1 MEGGNFLDY
10 KEKIK
15 KYSYDN
21 LTIIN
26 CNSRSVS
33 ITGNIVDSLDW
44 LVEQH
49 DSEEI
54 NISLEEVIELLST
67 GEENELSS
75 IRKLFYFRREINT
88 EVKIMK
94 NRRYIYLSVKLMPF
108 TDKEKDI
115 DYYCGYIHD
124 ITEYRETKDKLR
136 SMIRFDLITKLP
148 SKYYLKKT
156 IDDYL
161 RCCNK
166 NNVTGAL
173 VLLNID
179 DFKMFNDLFGHE
191 SGDVLLKKV
200 AIKLTE
206 KMKENDLVCRYS
218 GDEYIIFRPE
228 FNSRNEAE
236 EFVESILSVFKDPFI
251 VNSNKIYVTA
261 SMGVSVFP
269 GDGVNF
275 NTLLKN
281 ADTAMYRAK
290 SNGKCE
296 WEFFDSSI
304 TSEVDRRYNIEK
316 GLRTALEKKEMYI
329 VFQPKV
335 SLSDSTVTGFEALIR
350 WKSDTLGMV
359 SPMEFIPI
367 AEDTRLI
374 IPIGR
379 FVLEEVFKKVRELLD
394 EGYDNF
400 KVAVNFS
407 DVQLRYGGIMNEF
420 LELKDKYNVP
430 TTYIELEITE
440 SILMKTFEDNVR
452 RLKSIKKLG
461 ISVALD
467 DFGTGYSSLN
477 YLTKLPI
484 DVLKIDRSFVVDMVT
499 DKKSKCVVKNI
510 IKLSHELGINVV
522 AEGVEEV
529 EQVDY
534 LKDILCDVVQGYY
547 YSKPEKFDEIKG
559 LLGKQLA

>member
-1 MEGGNFLDY
+1 MEGGNFLDF
-10 KEKIK
+10 KEEIK

-26 CNSRSVS
+26 CSSRDMS

-44 LVEQH
+44 IADNNSNKLT
-49 DSEEI
+49 
-54 NISLEEVIELLST
+54 ISLDEVIELLSSV
-67 GEENELSS
+67 EENELSS
-75 IRKLFYFRREINT
+75 LQKLYYFRREIIA
-88 EVKIMK
+88 EIKIMK
-94 NRRYIYLSVKLMPF
+94 NRRSVYLDVQLMPF
-108 TDKEKDI
+108 TDRENGI

-124 ITEYRETKDKLR
+124 ITEFRETKDKLR

-166 NNVTGAL
+166 NNVRGAL

-191 SGDVLLKKV
+191 SGDILLKKV

-236 EFVESILSVFKDPFI
+236 DFVESILSVFKDPFI

-269 GDGVNF
+269 GDGINF

-290 SNGKCE
+290 RNGKCE

-304 TSEVDRRYNIEK
+304 TSEVDRIYNIEK

-335 SLSDSTVTGFEALIR
+335 SLSDSTVTGFEALLR
-350 WKSDTLGMV
+350 WKSEKLGMV
-359 SPMEFIPI
+359 SPVEFIPI

-420 LELKDKYNVP
+420 LELKDKYKVP
-430 TTYIELEITE
+430 TKYIELEITE

-484 DVLKIDRSFVVDMVT
+484 DVLKIDRSFVVDMVN

-547 YSKPEKFDEIKG
+547 YSKPEKFDDIKG

>member
-10 KEKIK
+10 KEEIK

-44 LVEQH
+44 LVEKH
-49 DSEEI
+49 ASEEL
-54 NISLEEVIELLST
+54 NISLDEVIELLST
-67 GEENELSS
+67 EEENELRSLHQ
-75 IRKLFYFRREINT
+75 LFYLRREINT

-94 NRRYIYLSVKLMPF
+94 NRRYIYLDVKLMPF
-108 TDKEKDI
+108 TDQDNDI

-206 KMKENDLVCRYS
+206 KMKDNDLVCRYS

-228 FNSRNEAE
+228 FNSTNEAE
-236 EFVESILSVFKDPFI
+236 EFVESILSVFKEPFI

-335 SLSDSTVTGFEALIR
+335 SLSDSTVTGFEALLR

-430 TTYIELEITE
+430 TTYIEIEITE

-547 YSKPEKFDEIKG
+547 YSKPEMFDNIKG

>member
-10 KEKIK
+10 KEEIK

-26 CNSRSVS
+26 CNSRSVI

-44 LVEQH
+44 LVEKH
-49 DSEEI
+49 DSEEL
-54 NISLEEVIELLST
+54 NISLDEVIELLST
-67 GEENELSS
+67 EEENELRSLHQ
-75 IRKLFYFRREINT
+75 LFYLRREINT

-94 NRRYIYLSVKLMPF
+94 NRRYIYLDVKLMPF
-108 TDKEKDI
+108 TDQDNDI

-335 SLSDSTVTGFEALIR
+335 SLSDSTVTGFEALLR

-547 YSKPEKFDEIKG
+547 YSKPEKFDDIKG